1 MVGIIMDMKRFGKKL
16 REKRKYHGMMYQE
29 LADLCYINHGYVRQ
43 LEAGSWKQI
52 TQYPASF

>member
-1 MVGIIMDMKRFGKKL
+1 MDMKRFGKKL